1 MYLALLYQI
10 EKLSRRNL
18 ASLTKTVIH
27 YIDDVI
33 TAVQSRNMVSFSLI
47 NMLIHTILISFRN
60 IIAISMSQL
69 QLALSPLNICT
80 NPDTK
85 ATIEL
90 TLRSNEM
97 EMGSGGGVIVGVISG
112 IVSTVVG
119 GMVGGFIADF
129 ICEVQQPSRWRH
141 IKVPANHEF
150 SGIHLVEPFDDRRT
164 DS

>member
-1 MYLALLYQI
+1 
-10 EKLSRRNL
+10 
-18 ASLTKTVIH
+18 
-27 YIDDVI
+27 
-33 TAVQSRNMVSFSLI
+33 
-47 NMLIHTILISFRN
+47 
-60 IIAISMSQL
+60 MSQL

-129 ICEVQQPSRWRH
+129 ICDVVVR
-141 IKVPANHEF
+141 
-150 SGIHLVEPFDDRRT
+150 GT
-164 DS
+164 